1 METAS
6 ETAPALREMVNSVT
20 NRLQN
25 QNSRQ
30 SYRSALEKFL
40 AWYSAAGHAALN
52 AATVR
57 EYLLYLENSG
67 KARGTIATTLS
78 VLRQLFKDLRR
89 LGTINEKTYR
99 DLLEIRFRRP
109 RGQRLRTWLTLAE
122 VQELLQGLPR
132 DRIHDVRDRAIL
144 ALLAGCG
151 LRRFELCGL
160 RLEQLQEAQGRP
172 VIADIHGKGD
182 RQRTVAV
189 PAWAGD
195 CLEEWIADSAE
206 LRPGAFIFFSI
217 RRNGTPGSA
226 RITPQGVRD
235 IVARRSRDI
244 LGKQVLPHDLRR
256 TYAQLA
262 YKAGAD
268 LRQVQLSL
276 GHSSIRT
283 TEIYLGLDQDFANAP
298 GDLLEISL

>member
-6 ETAPALREMVNSVT
+6 KTTPALREMALSVT

-30 SYRSALEKFL
+30 TYHTVLTRFL
-40 AWYSAAGHAALN
+40 TWYSAAGHAALN
-52 AATVR
+52 AAAVR
-57 EYLLYLENSG
+57 GYLLYLENSG
-67 KARGTIATTLS
+67 RSRGTIATTLS

-89 LGTINEKTYR
+89 LGTINEKTYQ
-99 DLLEIRFRRP
+99 DLLEIRVRRP
-109 RGQRLRTWLTLAE
+109 RGHRLHTWLTLAE
-122 VQELLQGLPR
+122 VQELLRSLSR
-132 DRIHDVRDRAIL
+132 DRIHGVRDRAIL

-160 RLEQLQEAQGRP
+160 RLKQLQETQGRP
-172 VIADIHGKGD
+172 VIADISGKGD

-189 PAWAGD
+189 PVWAGK
-195 CLEEWIADSAE
+195 CLEAWLAASTE
-206 LRPGAFIFFSI
+206 LRPADFIFFSI
-217 RRNGTPGSA
+217 RRNGEPGSA

-235 IVARRSRDI
+235 IVAHHSRDI
-244 LGKQVLPHDLRR
+244 LDKQVLPHDLRR